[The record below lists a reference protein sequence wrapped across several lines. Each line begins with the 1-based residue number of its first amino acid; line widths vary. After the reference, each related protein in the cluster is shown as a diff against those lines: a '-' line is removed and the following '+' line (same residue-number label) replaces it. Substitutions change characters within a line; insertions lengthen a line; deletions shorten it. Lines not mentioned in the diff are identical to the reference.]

1 MMDPVTSG
9 IFIVVVLFLLMAI
22 GTPIAFALGG
32 VSLAALVMT
41 RGMSELTY
49 FGETFYGSL
58 ASFSFVAIPMFILM
72 GAAVASSPTGR
83 DLYRSL
89 DLWLGKVPGGL
100 AISNIGA
107 CSIFAALSGSSPATS
122 AAIGKLGIPEMRKR
136 GYPDGVAAGSIA
148 AGGTLGILIPPSVTM
163 IVYGISTET
172 SIGRLFIAG
181 AVPGIMLALL
191 FMIWTLIACRMGGYG
206 TPNST
211 VKAASRLKNQLQD
224 NVEGN
229 LKALVRVLPF
239 LVVVMLILFALYG
252 GVATP
257 SEAAGAG
264 AFLCLALAILVYRMW
279 QVKPLSGIMRD
290 ALRESV
296 MIMLIIACAEI
307 FAYTLSS
314 LFITQTV
321 AESIASLEV
330 NRWVLMALI
339 NLFLLVAG
347 FFLPPVA
354 VIVMTAP
361 ILLPIIVA
369 ANFDPYWFAVILT
382 INLEIG
388 LITPPVGLNLFIIK
402 GIAPDISLRDILL
415 GSLPYALC
423 MVLGII
429 LLCFFPSIALWL
441 PNLIMGAGG

>member
-1 MMDPVTSG
+1 MDPVTSG
-9 IFIVVVLFLLMAI
+9 ILVILALFVLMAI

-32 VSLAALVMT
+32 VALGALVLD

-49 FGETFYGSL
+49 FGETFFSSI
-58 ASFSFVAIPMFILM
+58 ASFGFVAIPMFILM

-89 DLWLGKVPGGL
+89 DLWLGRMPGGL

-136 GYPDGVAAGSIA
+136 GYPDGVAAGCIA

-181 AVPGIMLALL
+181 ALPGLMLAGL
-191 FMIWTLIACRMGGYG
+191 FMAWTLLACKLAGGYG
-206 TPNST
+206 TPSPLAAAAHQ
-211 VKAASRLKNQLQD
+211 VKQ

-229 LKALVRVLPF
+229 LKALVRVVPF
-239 LVVVMLILFALYG
+239 LVVVSGILFALYG

-279 QVKPLSGIMRD
+279 QVKPLTLIMRD

-296 MIMLIIACAEI
+296 MIMLIIAAAEI
-307 FAYTLSS
+307 FAFALSS

-321 AESIASLEV
+321 AGAIADLEV
-330 NRWVLMALI
+330 NRWVLMGII

-361 ILLPIIVA
+361 ILLPIILA
-369 ANFDPYWFAVILT
+369 ANFDPYWFAVVLT

-402 GIAPDISLRDILL
+402 GIAPDIELRDILM

-423 MVLGII
+423 MVLGIV
-429 LLCFFPSIALWL
+429 LLCFFPGIATWL
-441 PNLIMGAGG
+441 PDLIMSHS

>member
-1 MMDPVTSG
+1 MDPITLG
-9 IFIVVVLFLLMAI
+9 IIVAIALIVLMAI

-32 VSLAALVMT
+32 VSLLALLYD
-41 RGMSELTY
+41 RGFAELTY
-49 FGETFYGSL
+49 FGETFFDRIAEFG
-58 ASFSFVAIPMFILM
+58 FVAIPMFILM

-89 DLWLGKVPGGL
+89 DLWMGKLPGGL
-100 AISNIGA
+100 AVSNIGA
-107 CSIFAALSGSSPATS
+107 CSIFAALSGSSPATC
-122 AAIGKLGIPEMRKR
+122 AAIGKMGIPEMRKR
-136 GYPDGVAAGSIA
+136 GYPDGVAAGCIA

-163 IVYGISTET
+163 IIYGISTET

-181 AVPGIMLALL
+181 VVPGFMLAGL
-191 FMIWTLIACRMGGYG
+191 FMIWTMIACKMAGGYNNPM
-206 TPNST
+206 TESAERLKQT
-211 VKAASRLKNQLQD
+211 VKQ
-224 NVEGN
+224 NVDTN

-239 LVVVMLILFALYG
+239 LGVVAGILFALYG

-257 SEAAGAG
+257 SEAAGVG
-264 AFLCLALAILVYRMW
+264 AFLCLALAILIYRMW
-279 QVKPLSGIMRD
+279 QLGPIKLIMRD
-290 ALRESV
+290 SLRESV
-296 MIMLIIACAEI
+296 MIMLVIATAEV
-307 FAYTLSS
+307 FAYALSS
-314 LFITQTV
+314 MFITQTV
-321 AESIASLEV
+321 AAAIADLEV
-330 NRWVLMALI
+330 NRWALMGVI

-361 ILLPIIVA
+361 ILLPIILA

-402 GIAPDISLRDILL
+402 GIAPDISLRDILM

-423 MVLGII
+423 MVLGIL
-429 LLCFFPSIALWL
+429 LLCLFPGIALWL
-441 PNLIMGAGG
+441 PNLIMG

>member
-1 MMDPVTSG
+1 MDPVTSG
-9 IFIVVVLFLLMAI
+9 ILVVVVLLILMAI
-22 GTPIAFALGG
+22 GTPIAFALGA
-32 VSLAALVMT
+32 VSLGALVLD
-41 RGMSELTY
+41 RGIGELVY
-49 FGETFYGSL
+49 FGETFFGNV
-58 ASFSFVAIPMFILM
+58 ASFGFVAIPMFILM

-89 DLWLGKVPGGL
+89 DLWMGKLPGGL
-100 AISNIGA
+100 AISNIAA

-136 GYPDGVAAGSIA
+136 GYPDGVAAGCIA

-181 AVPGIMLALL
+181 AMPGLMLAAL
-191 FMIWTLIACRMGGYG
+191 FMVWTLLACKLAGGYNS
-206 TPNST
+206 PNP
-211 VKAASRLKNQLQD
+211 VAQAAAQIKE

-239 LVVVMLILFALYG
+239 LLVVMGILFALYG

-257 SEAAGAG
+257 SEAAGVG
-264 AFLCLALAILVYRMW
+264 AFLCLVLAIVVYRMW
-279 QVKPLSGIMRD
+279 QAKPIGIIMRD

-296 MIMLIIACAEI
+296 MIMLIIATAEI
-307 FAYTLSS
+307 FAFALSS

-321 AESIASLEV
+321 AGAIADMEV
-330 NRWVLMALI
+330 NRWVLMGVI

-354 VIVMTAP
+354 VIVMAAP

-402 GIAPDISLRDILL
+402 GIAPDIALRDILL

-423 MVLGII
+423 MILGIL
-429 LLCFFPSIALWL
+429 LLCFFPQIALWL
-441 PNLIMGAGG
+441 PDLIMGAGS

>member
-1 MMDPVTSG
+1 MDPITLG
-9 IFIVVVLFLLMAI
+9 IIVAIALIALMAI

-32 VSLAALVMT
+32 VSLLALIYD
-41 RGMSELTY
+41 RGLAELTY
-49 FGETFYGSL
+49 FGETFFDRIAEFG
-58 ASFSFVAIPMFILM
+58 FVAIPMFILM

-89 DLWLGKVPGGL
+89 DLWMGKLPGGL
-100 AISNIGA
+100 AVSNIGA
-107 CSIFAALSGSSPATS
+107 CSIFAALSGSSPATC
-122 AAIGKLGIPEMRKR
+122 AAIGKMGIPEMRMR
-136 GYPDGVAAGSIA
+136 GYPDGVAAGCIA

-163 IVYGISTET
+163 IIYGISTET

-181 AVPGIMLALL
+181 VVPGFMLAGL
-191 FMIWTLIACRMGGYG
+191 FMIWTMIACKMAGGYNN
-206 TPNST
+206 PMAES
-211 VKAASRLKNQLQD
+211 VERLKQ
-224 NVEGN
+224 NVKQNIDTN

-239 LVVVMLILFALYG
+239 LGVVAGILFALYG

-257 SEAAGAG
+257 SEAAGVG
-264 AFLCLALAILVYRMW
+264 AFLCLALAILIYRMW
-279 QVKPLSGIMRD
+279 QLGPIKLIMRD
-290 ALRESV
+290 SLRESV
-296 MIMLIIACAEI
+296 MIMLVIATAEV
-307 FAYTLSS
+307 FAYALSS
-314 LFITQTV
+314 MFITQTV
-321 AESIASLEV
+321 AAAIADLEI
-330 NRWVLMALI
+330 NRWALMGVI

-361 ILLPIIVA
+361 ILLPIILA

-402 GIAPDISLRDILL
+402 GIAPDISLRDILM

-423 MVLGII
+423 MVLGIL
-429 LLCFFPSIALWL
+429 LLCLFPGIALWL
-441 PNLIMGAGG
+441 PNLIMG

>member
-1 MMDPVTSG
+1 MDPITLG
-9 IFIVVVLFLLMAI
+9 IIVAIALIALMAI

-32 VSLAALVMT
+32 VSLLALIYD
-41 RGMSELTY
+41 RGLSELTY
-49 FGETFYGSL
+49 FGETFFDRIAEFG
-58 ASFSFVAIPMFILM
+58 FVAIPMFILM

-89 DLWLGKVPGGL
+89 DLWMGKLPGGL
-100 AISNIGA
+100 AVSNIGA
-107 CSIFAALSGSSPATS
+107 CSIFAALSGSSPATC
-122 AAIGKLGIPEMRKR
+122 AAIGKMGIPEMRMR
-136 GYPDGVAAGSIA
+136 GYPDGVAAGCIA

-163 IVYGISTET
+163 IIYGISTET

-181 AVPGIMLALL
+181 VVPGFMLAGL
-191 FMIWTLIACRMGGYG
+191 FMIWTMIACKLAGGYNN
-206 TPNST
+206 PMAES
-211 VKAASRLKNQLQD
+211 VERLKN
-224 NVEGN
+224 NVKQNVDTN

-239 LVVVMLILFALYG
+239 LGVVAGILFALYG

-257 SEAAGAG
+257 SEAAGVG
-264 AFLCLALAILVYRMW
+264 AFLCLALAILIYRMW
-279 QVKPLSGIMRD
+279 QLGPIKLIMRD
-290 ALRESV
+290 SLRESV
-296 MIMLIIACAEI
+296 MIMLVIATAEV
-307 FAYTLSS
+307 FAYALSS
-314 LFITQTV
+314 MFITQTV
-321 AESIASLEV
+321 AGAIADLEI
-330 NRWVLMALI
+330 NRWALMGVI

-361 ILLPIIVA
+361 ILLPIILA

-402 GIAPDISLRDILL
+402 GIAPDISLRDILM

-423 MVLGII
+423 MVLGIL
-429 LLCFFPSIALWL
+429 LLCLFPGIALWL
-441 PNLIMGAGG
+441 PNLIMG

>member
-1 MMDPVTSG
+1 MDPITLG
-9 IFIVVVLFLLMAI
+9 IIVAIALIGLMAI

-32 VSLAALVMT
+32 VSLLALLYD
-41 RGMSELTY
+41 RGLSELTY
-49 FGETFYGSL
+49 FGETFFDRIAEFG
-58 ASFSFVAIPMFILM
+58 FVAIPMFILM

-89 DLWLGKVPGGL
+89 DLWMGKLPGGL
-100 AISNIGA
+100 AVSNIGA
-107 CSIFAALSGSSPATS
+107 CSIFAALSGSSPATC
-122 AAIGKLGIPEMRKR
+122 AAIGKMGIPEMRMR
-136 GYPDGVAAGSIA
+136 GYPDGVAAGCIA

-163 IVYGISTET
+163 IIYGISTET

-181 AVPGIMLALL
+181 VVPGFMLAGL
-191 FMIWTLIACRMGGYG
+191 FMIWTMIACKLAGGYN
-206 TPNST
+206 NSMNNPMAES
-211 VKAASRLKNQLQD
+211 VERLKQ
-224 NVEGN
+224 NVKQNVDSN

-239 LVVVMLILFALYG
+239 LGVVAGILFALYG

-257 SEAAGAG
+257 SEAAGVG
-264 AFLCLALAILVYRMW
+264 AFLCLALAILIYRMW
-279 QVKPLSGIMRD
+279 QLGPIKLIMRD
-290 ALRESV
+290 SLRESV
-296 MIMLIIACAEI
+296 MIMLVIATAEV
-307 FAYTLSS
+307 FAYALSS
-314 LFITQTV
+314 MFITQTV
-321 AESIASLEV
+321 AAAIADLEI
-330 NRWVLMALI
+330 NRWALMGVI

-361 ILLPIIVA
+361 ILLPIILA

-402 GIAPDISLRDILL
+402 GIAPDISLRDILM

-423 MVLGII
+423 MVLGIL
-429 LLCFFPSIALWL
+429 LLCLFPGIALWL
-441 PNLIMGAGG
+441 PNLIMG

>member
-1 MMDPVTSG
+1 MDPVTSG
-9 IFIVVVLFLLMAI
+9 ILIVVALFVLMAI

-32 VSLAALVMT
+32 VSLAALMLNQ
-41 RGMSELTY
+41 GMSELTY
-49 FGETFYGSL
+49 FGETFFGSL
-58 ASFSFVAIPMFILM
+58 ASFGFVAIPMFILM

-136 GYPDGVAAGSIA
+136 GYPDGVAAGCIA

-181 AVPGIMLALL
+181 AVPGLMLAVL
-191 FMIWTLIACRMGGYG
+191 FMIWTLIACKLAGGYG
-206 TPNST
+206 TPSPLTAAANQ
-211 VKAASRLKNQLQD
+211 VKE

-229 LKALVRVLPF
+229 MKALVRVLPF
-239 LVVVMLILFALYG
+239 LVVVTGILFALYG

-264 AFLCLALAILVYRMW
+264 AFLCLALAIVVYRMW
-279 QVKPLSGIMRD
+279 QVKPLKVVFRD

-307 FAYTLSS
+307 FAYALSS

-321 AESIASLEV
+321 AGAIADLEV
-330 NRWVLMALI
+330 NRWVLMGII

-361 ILLPIIVA
+361 ILLPIILA
-369 ANFDPYWFAVILT
+369 ANFDPYWFAVVLT

-402 GIAPDISLRDILL
+402 GIAPDIALKDILL

-429 LLCFFPSIALWL
+429 LLCIFPGIATWL
-441 PNLIMGAGG
+441 PDLIMN

>member
-1 MMDPVTSG
+1 MDPVTSG
-9 IFIVVVLFLLMAI
+9 IFVVIALLILMAI
-22 GTPIAFALGG
+22 GTPIAFALGAIALGALFLDRG
-32 VSLAALVMT
+32 VGELV
-41 RGMSELTY
+41 Y
-49 FGETFYGSL
+49 FGETFFGHI
-58 ASFSFVAIPMFILM
+58 ASFGFVAIPMFILM

-89 DLWLGKVPGGL
+89 DLWMGKLPGGL

-136 GYPDGVAAGSIA
+136 GYPDGVAAGCIA

-181 AVPGIMLALL
+181 AIPGLMLAGL
-191 FMIWTLIACRMGGYG
+191 FMVWTLIACKMAGGYN
-206 TPNST
+206 TPSP
-211 VKAASRLKNQLQD
+211 VAEAAAQIKE

-239 LVVVMLILFALYG
+239 LLVVMGILFALYG

-257 SEAAGAG
+257 SEAAGVG
-264 AFLCLALAILVYRMW
+264 AFLCLGLAIVVYRMW
-279 QVKPLSGIMRD
+279 QAGPINTIMRD

-296 MIMLIIACAEI
+296 MIMLIIATAEI
-307 FAYTLSS
+307 FAFALSS

-321 AESIASLEV
+321 AGAIADLEV
-330 NRWVLMALI
+330 NRWVLMGII

-354 VIVMTAP
+354 VIVMAAP
-361 ILLPIIVA
+361 ILLPIILA

-402 GIAPDISLRDILL
+402 GIAPDIALRDILL

-423 MVLGII
+423 MVLAIII
-429 LLCFFPSIALWL
+429 LCVFPEIVLWL
-441 PNLIMGAGG
+441 PDLLMGPSTY

>member
-1 MMDPVTSG
+1 MDPITLG
-9 IFIVVVLFLLMAI
+9 IIVAIALIVLMAI

-32 VSLAALVMT
+32 VSLLALLYD
-41 RGMSELTY
+41 RGLSELIY
-49 FGETFYGSL
+49 FGETFFDRIAEFG
-58 ASFSFVAIPMFILM
+58 FVAIPMFILM

-89 DLWLGKVPGGL
+89 DLWMGRLPGGL
-100 AISNIGA
+100 AVSNIGA
-107 CSIFAALSGSSPATS
+107 CSIFAALSGSSPATC
-122 AAIGKLGIPEMRKR
+122 AAIGKMGIPEMRKR
-136 GYPDGVAAGSIA
+136 GYPDGVAAGCIA

-163 IVYGISTET
+163 IIYGISTET

-181 AVPGIMLALL
+181 VVPGFMLAGL
-191 FMIWTLIACRMGGYG
+191 FMIWTMIACKMAGGYSN
-206 TPNST
+206 PMAES
-211 VKAASRLKNQLQD
+211 VERLKH
-224 NVEGN
+224 NVKQNVDTN

-239 LVVVMLILFALYG
+239 LGVVAGILFALYG

-257 SEAAGAG
+257 SEAAGVG
-264 AFLCLALAILVYRMW
+264 AFLCLALAILIYRMW
-279 QVKPLSGIMRD
+279 QLGPIKLIMRD
-290 ALRESV
+290 SLRESV
-296 MIMLIIACAEI
+296 MIMLVIATAEV
-307 FAYTLSS
+307 FAYALSS
-314 LFITQTV
+314 MFITQTV
-321 AESIASLEV
+321 AAAIANLEV
-330 NRWVLMALI
+330 NRWVLMGVI

-361 ILLPIIVA
+361 ILLPIILA

-402 GIAPDISLRDILL
+402 GIAPDISLRDILM

-423 MVLGII
+423 MVLAI
-429 LLCFFPSIALWL
+429 LLLCVFPGIALWL
-441 PNLIMGAGG
+441 PNLIMG

>member
-1 MMDPVTSG
+1 MDPITLG
-9 IFIVVVLFLLMAI
+9 IIVAIALIALMAI

-32 VSLAALVMT
+32 VSLLALLYD
-41 RGMSELTY
+41 RGLSELTY
-49 FGETFYGSL
+49 FGETFFDRIAEFG
-58 ASFSFVAIPMFILM
+58 FVAIPMFILM

-89 DLWLGKVPGGL
+89 DLWMGKLPGGL
-100 AISNIGA
+100 AVSNIGA
-107 CSIFAALSGSSPATS
+107 CSIFAALSGSSPATC
-122 AAIGKLGIPEMRKR
+122 AAIGKMGIPEMRMR
-136 GYPDGVAAGSIA
+136 GYPDGVAAGCIA

-163 IVYGISTET
+163 IIYGISTET

-181 AVPGIMLALL
+181 VVPGFMLAGL
-191 FMIWTLIACRMGGYG
+191 FMIWTMIACKMAGGYNN
-206 TPNST
+206 PMAES
-211 VKAASRLKNQLQD
+211 VERLKN
-224 NVEGN
+224 NVKQNVDTN

-239 LVVVMLILFALYG
+239 LGVVAGILFALYG

-257 SEAAGAG
+257 SEAAGVG
-264 AFLCLALAILVYRMW
+264 AFLCLALAILIYRMW
-279 QVKPLSGIMRD
+279 QLGPIKLIMRD
-290 ALRESV
+290 SLRESV
-296 MIMLIIACAEI
+296 MIMLVIATAEV
-307 FAYTLSS
+307 FAYALSS
-314 LFITQTV
+314 MFITQTV
-321 AESIASLEV
+321 AAAIAGLEI
-330 NRWVLMALI
+330 NRWALMGVI

-361 ILLPIIVA
+361 ILLPIILA

-402 GIAPDISLRDILL
+402 GIAPDISLRDILM

-423 MVLGII
+423 MVLGIL
-429 LLCFFPSIALWL
+429 LLCLFPGIALWL
-441 PNLIMGAGG
+441 PNLIMG

>member
-1 MMDPVTSG
+1 MDPITLG
-9 IFIVVVLFLLMAI
+9 IIVAIALIALMAI

-32 VSLAALVMT
+32 VSLLALLYD
-41 RGMSELTY
+41 RGLSELTY
-49 FGETFYGSL
+49 FGETFFDRIAEFG
-58 ASFSFVAIPMFILM
+58 FVAIPMFILM

-89 DLWLGKVPGGL
+89 DLWMGKLPGGL
-100 AISNIGA
+100 AVSNIGA
-107 CSIFAALSGSSPATS
+107 CSIFAALSGSSPATC
-122 AAIGKLGIPEMRKR
+122 AAIGKMGIPEMRKR
-136 GYPDGVAAGSIA
+136 GYPDGVAAGCIA

-163 IVYGISTET
+163 IIYGISTET

-181 AVPGIMLALL
+181 VVPGFMLAGL
-191 FMIWTLIACRMGGYG
+191 FMIWTMIACKRAGGYNN
-206 TPNST
+206 PM
-211 VKAASRLKNQLQD
+211 AASVDRLKQ
-224 NVEGN
+224 NVKENVDTN

-239 LVVVMLILFALYG
+239 LGVVAGILFALYG

-257 SEAAGAG
+257 SEAAGVG
-264 AFLCLALAILVYRMW
+264 AFLCLALAILIYRMW
-279 QVKPLSGIMRD
+279 QLGPIKLIMRD
-290 ALRESV
+290 SLRESV
-296 MIMLIIACAEI
+296 MIMLVIATAEV
-307 FAYTLSS
+307 FAYALSS
-314 LFITQTV
+314 MFITQTV
-321 AESIASLEV
+321 AAAIADLEV
-330 NRWVLMALI
+330 NRWALMGVI

-361 ILLPIIVA
+361 ILLPIILA

-402 GIAPDISLRDILL
+402 GIAPDISLRDILM

-423 MVLGII
+423 MVLGIL
-429 LLCFFPSIALWL
+429 LLCLFPGIALWL
-441 PNLIMGAGG
+441 PNLIMG

>member
-1 MMDPVTSG
+1 MDPVTSG
-9 IFIVVVLFLLMAI
+9 ILVVIALLVLMAI
-22 GTPIAFALGG
+22 GTPIAFALGA
-32 VSLAALVMT
+32 VSLGALVLD
-41 RGMSELTY
+41 RGMGELIY
-49 FGETFYGSL
+49 FGETFFSNM
-58 ASFSFVAIPMFILM
+58 ASFGFVAIPMFILM

-89 DLWLGKVPGGL
+89 DLWMGKLPGGL
-100 AISNIGA
+100 AISNIAA

-136 GYPDGVAAGSIA
+136 GYPDGVAAGCIA

-181 AVPGIMLALL
+181 AVPGLMLAGL
-191 FMIWTLIACRMGGYG
+191 FMLWTLIACKMAGGYDS
-206 TPNST
+206 PNP
-211 VKAASRLKNQLQD
+211 VAEAAANIKA

-229 LKALVRVLPF
+229 MKALVRVLPF
-239 LVVVMLILFALYG
+239 LIVVMGILFALYG
-252 GVATP
+252 GVTTP
-257 SEAAGAG
+257 SEAAGVG
-264 AFLCLALAILVYRMW
+264 AFLCLALAIIVYRMW
-279 QVKPLSGIMRD
+279 QVKPITIIMRD

-296 MIMLIIACAEI
+296 MIMLIIATAEI
-307 FAYTLSS
+307 FAFALSS

-321 AESIASLEV
+321 AGAIADLEV
-330 NRWVLMALI
+330 NRWVLMGVI

-354 VIVMTAP
+354 VIVMAAP
-361 ILLPIIVA
+361 ILLPIILA

-402 GIAPDISLRDILL
+402 GIAPDIALRDILM

-423 MVLGII
+423 MMLAIV
-429 LLCFFPSIALWL
+429 LLCIFPGIVTWL
-441 PNLIMGAGG
+441 PDLLMDS